1 MADLGKVAESTARL
15 IDALESGIDEGDEV
29 GAILLIAEVIKPET
43 DDEPEMSYIQFHC
56 SSGRFLVQ
64 KGLIAWA
71 YAAMV
76 NDASRMTPD
85 EDEE

>member
-1 MADLGKVAESTARL
+1 MTDLAKVAESTAKL
-15 IDALESGIDEGDEV
+15 IDALERDTDQGDHIGE
-29 GAILLIAEVIKPET
+29 ILLIAEVVKPET

-56 SSGRFLVQ
+56 SSGRFLIQ

-76 NDASRMTPD
+76 NDASRMTP
-85 EDEE
+85 EDEEE